1 MKYIILSTIIASL
14 ALTGCVEKEVM
25 PKTKQIKTTAVT
37 DENYALAETQVIFT
51 RYVKKIAAG
60 TNSSGVGILMH
71 NKKGADPKG
80 RTIMR
85 VNFDTIYSFAVVD
98 LNEDLTLIMPKTGG
112 RYQTAWIVTE
122 EHYNPM
128 AIEKPGIYTL
138 TKENVG
144 TRYAMI
150 IIRTQANTADPAD
163 LVKVN
168 QLQAKLMMKQKD
180 RGSYHASN
188 NWDMDEILKMR
199 AKYMGF
205 SKTMSTDVMF
215 GKKGEVPLKA
225 HNTGTATGWGGLTP
239 KQAVYP
245 IYYPTT
251 TKHQTLTLK
260 DVPIKAFW
268 SITVYD
274 DKGYPQTDTYNI
286 NSQFA
291 AVNKDGSVTIN
302 FGGDK
307 NARNYMEI
315 FKGWNFTLRLYQPT
329 EAYFNG
335 KWVKP
340 ELKIVK

>member
-1 MKYIILSTIIASL
+1 MKYIILATIIVSI
-14 ALTGCVEKEVM
+14 ALTACTTL
-25 PKTKQIKTTAVT
+25 KTKQVKTTAVT
-37 DENYALAETQVIFT
+37 DKNYALAETQVIFT
-51 RYVKKIAAG
+51 TYVKKIATG
-60 TNSSGVGILMH
+60 TKTNGVGILMH
-71 NKKGADPKG
+71 NRKGADPKEH
-80 RTIMR
+80 TIMR
-85 VNFDTIYSFAVVD
+85 INFDTIYSYAIID
-98 LNEDLTLIMPKTGG
+98 LNEDLTLTMPETNG
-112 RYQTAWIVTE
+112 RYQSAWMITE

-128 AIEKPGIYTL
+128 AIEKAGTYTL
-138 TKENVG
+138 TKKNIG

-150 IIRTQANTADPAD
+150 AIRTQANTSNPDD
-163 LVKVN
+163 LAKAN
-168 QLQAKLMMKQKD
+168 KLQDKLMIKQKD
-180 RGSYHASN
+180 RGSYLASN
-188 NWDMDEILKMR
+188 NWDMNEILKMR
-199 AKYMGF
+199 AKYMEL
-205 SKTMSTDVMF
+205 SKNISSDVMF

-245 IYYPTT
+245 SYFPKS

-274 DKGYPQTDTYNI
+274 DKGFSKTDSYNI

-291 AVNKDGSVTIN
+291 IANKDGSVTIN

-307 NARNYMEI
+307 KAKNYMET

-335 KWVKP
+335 KWTKP